1 MCLIVEPSME
11 IVLVIG
17 SLLGAPEVP
26 RALRKRRE
34 RWLNGRMMKVQILRQ
49 YVEVSYDGGT
59 SDPLEHDFPL
69 PSSSWVP

>member
-11 IVLVIG
+11 IVPVIG

-34 RWLNGRMMKVQILRQ
+34 RWLNGTMMKAQILHLLRCPTM
-49 YVEVSYDGGT
+49 VV
-59 SDPLEHDFPL
+59 LVIH
-69 PSSSWVP
+69 